1 MIDGLTG
8 PQRARLVE
16 LARAGRSLPRG
27 DEDPALA
34 EKRLVRRYRDVLEEE
49 FADLTGRGI
58 AAAHAIGSKG

>member
-1 MIDGLTG
+1 MNDLTNG
-8 PQRARLVE
+8 QRARLVE
-16 LARAGRSLPRG
+16 LARAGRSLPWG

-34 EKRLVRRYRDVLEEE
+34 EKRLVHRYRDVLDDE